1 MKIHILHNK
10 RSHFN
15 NGTGLISFDASA
27 ISSLQP
33 FVNHI
38 HSLIGGTHSGYKV
51 FRVFEGNRVVHVDGS
66 RDIVNWDQVDS
77 TLWNNLKNELLA
89 L

>member
-1 MKIHILHNK
+1 MKIHILRN
-10 RSHFN
+10 RAHFG
-15 NGTGLISFDASA
+15 NGTDSKSFDVST

-33 FVNHI
+33 FVDSI
-38 HSLIGGTHSGYKV
+38 HSLIGGTHSGYHV
-51 FRVFEGNRVVHVDGS
+51 LRIFEGNQVVHIDGVK
-66 RDIVNWDQVDS
+66 DIVDWDQVDS